1 MRHIIFNT
9 IKISLA
15 AIISTVIAIM
25 LNLEFA
31 VAVGIVT
38 ILTIQPTKKETIKT
52 AVGRFIAFGVAL
64 VLANICFTV
73 MGYNIKAF
81 LVYLVIFI
89 LICQIFK
96 WYSAMAMN
104 SVLISH
110 FLTLGDMSRSSVK
123 NEVLVFV
130 VGVTI
135 GIVANLHLRKNVDYI
150 EELKDKADNQIKRI
164 LRRMSE
170 RIMNHDISDYNG
182 ECFDKLKYYI
192 RQAKNVAEENYN
204 NQFKSQDTFDI
215 EYIKMRDR
223 QCQILYEM
231 YKNVRELNATPITAK
246 RISDFLLHMS
256 EVYNKDNTGRMLL
269 SKYEELHASMKEEPL
284 PTERNEFENRA
295 ILYILLKRVEE
306 FIKIKAE
313 FSERFYK

>member
-64 VLANICFTV
+64 VIANVCFSI
-73 MGYNIKAF
+73 MGYNVVAF

-104 SVLISH
+104 SVLVSH
-110 FLTLGDMSRSSVK
+110 FLTLGDMSRDSVI
-123 NEVLVFV
+123 NEILVFL
-130 VGVTI
+130 VGVTV
-135 GIVANLHLRKNVDYI
+135 GIIANLHLRKNVNYI
-150 EELKDKADNQIKRI
+150 EELKDKADNQIKKI

-170 RIMNHDISDYNG
+170 RIVNHDISDYNG

-204 NQFKSQDTFDI
+204 NQFKGDTFDI

-231 YKNVRELNATPITAK
+231 YKNVRELDATPITAK

-256 EVYNKDNTGRMLL
+256 DVYYKENTGTELL
-269 SKYEELHASMKEEPL
+269 SEYQVLHGSMKSESL
-284 PTERNEFENRA
+284 PTERSEFENRA

-313 FSERFYK
+313 FADRYYK